1 MKIIFIDLTEE
12 QRAMRQGNR
21 KGTPEY
27 PSTDKLLILEDKKQ
41 KKDFIS
47 MNKEMRFAQL
57 PTWILETAALF

>member
-41 KKDFIS
+41 KKDS
-47 MNKEMRFAQL
+47 SNVQ
-57 PTWILETAALF
+57 